1 MIEPSILWLKIFTI
15 SMTALAVCTLLWL
28 VVMYVVDKIQAYKEH
43 NCSKK
48 IKALEDEL
56 ERYKNS

>member
-1 MIEPSILWLKIFTI
+1 
-15 SMTALAVCTLLWL
+15 MTALAVCTLLWL

-48 IKALEDEL
+48 LKALEDEL

>member
-1 MIEPSILWLKIFTI
+1 
-15 SMTALAVCTLLWL
+15 MTTLAVCTLLWL
-28 VVMYVVDKIQAYKEH
+28 VVMYVVDQIQAYKEH